1 MGNDVE
7 PPARHDEIKTE
18 MTEFAT
24 PESLTM
30 PMGRPTSVRSTY
42 RLQLRPDA
50 LTLAD
55 ARAIAEYLQQLGV
68 SHLYLSPIMT
78 AMRGS
83 THGYDVTDPTAV
95 SPALGGPAA
104 LKSLS
109 SELRSRGM
117 GLIVDLV
124 PNHVGVGDPR
134 QNPWWWDVLCH
145 GRNSQYAHFFDIDWS
160 PNNGAGGR
168 LALPVLQNEND
179 PAALTVDRSG
189 PEPMLALHDLRF
201 PIAPGTDGENALR
214 IHDKQHYRLVNW
226 KAGICTYRRFLSVS
240 SLAAI
245 RQEDPKVFEVTHR
258 ELAAWCE
265 HDLVDGVRVDH
276 PDGLAQ
282 PAAYLTRLRRLIGP
296 RRLLLVEKVLSNR
309 EPLDSSLPIDGTTG
323 YDALADL
330 GGVLIDP
337 AGEKVLT
344 ELSRRFCGHGSNG
357 AWIGNNEHRIKR
369 AVAETMLAPEVRRL
383 VAAIKRDANAESFDT
398 MALTNATIEVLSQM
412 PVCRTDYAP
421 LAGMVTTVV
430 TKVCKRNG
438 ELTAPLAVLV
448 TALTAGG
455 EATVRLHQVSGAVAA
470 KAIEDTMF
478 YQGAR
483 LVSLQELGSNPARF
497 GRSILEFHLASAERA
512 FRWPT
517 SMTTLS
523 THDTKRGEDVRA
535 RIGVLSQ
542 AADRWSKAVIAWSG
556 IAPPPDGATALF
568 LLQNMFGVWPADGR
582 SAAAVPGLRER
593 LHLFAEKAVREAGT
607 KSSWEEPDLEF
618 ETALHTWIDTVIDGP
633 VGAELSALVSKLA
646 PHAWSDALSQK
657 LLQLCGPGIPDIYQ
671 GCELWEDSLVD
682 PDNRRPVDF
691 GHRLSMLQTLT
702 GTPEADPSGAVKM
715 WIVAYA
721 LWLRRERPD
730 CFVGGT
736 YTPLFAAGDTT
747 GHLIAFA
754 RGRADEPPQL
764 IAAATRHS
772 VRLAENGW
780 GDAALDLP
788 PGTWTDRLTGHTF
801 TGRVRLEK
809 LFTRLPVALL
819 VR

>member
-1 MGNDVE
+1 
-7 PPARHDEIKTE
+7 
-18 MTEFAT
+18 MTEIAS
-24 PESLTM
+24 PESLTT
-30 PMGRPTSVRSTY
+30 PVVQQTTVRSTY

-50 LTLAD
+50 LTFAD
-55 ARAIAEYLQQLGV
+55 ARAIAEYLQQLGI

-78 AMRGS
+78 AMHGS
-83 THGYDVTDPTAV
+83 AHGYDVADPTTV
-95 SPALGGPAA
+95 SAALGGPTG
-104 LKSLS
+104 LKTLS
-109 SELRSRGM
+109 DELRSRGM

-124 PNHVGVGDPR
+124 PNHIGVADPR
-134 QNPWWWDVLCH
+134 QNPWWWDVLLH
-145 GRNSQYAHFFDIDWS
+145 GRASQFAQFFDIDWS

-168 LALPVLQNEND
+168 LALPVLQSEND
-179 PAALTVDRSG
+179 PAALTVDRRG

-214 IHDKQHYRLVNW
+214 IHDRQHYRLVSW
-226 KAGICTYRRFLSVS
+226 KAGICTYRRFFAVS

-245 RQEDPKVFEVTHR
+245 RQEDPHVFELTHR

-265 HDLVDGVRVDH
+265 HDLIDGVRVDH
-276 PDGLAQ
+276 PDGLAH
-282 PAAYLTRLRRLIGP
+282 PAAYLARLRRLIGP

-309 EPLDSSLPIDGTTG
+309 EPLDAMLPIDGTTG

-337 AGEKVLT
+337 AGERALT
-344 ELSRRFCGHGSNG
+344 ELSRRFCGHGSNA

-369 AVAETMLAPEVRRL
+369 AVAETMLVPEIRRL
-383 VAAIKRDANAESFDT
+383 VEAIKRDANAETFDT
-398 MALTNATIEVLSQM
+398 MALTNATIEVLSFM
-412 PVCRTDYAP
+412 PVYRTDYAP
-421 LAGMVTTVV
+421 LAGMINTVV
-430 TKVCKRNG
+430 TKVHKRNG
-438 ELTAPLAVLV
+438 ELSAPLSVLV
-448 TALTAGG
+448 TALSADG
-455 EATVRLHQVSGAVAA
+455 EAAVRMNQVCGAVTA
-470 KAIEDTMF
+470 KAVEDTMY

-483 LVSLQELGSNPARF
+483 LVSLQEVGGNPARF
-497 GRSILEFHLASAERA
+497 GRSVLEFHLANAERA
-512 FRWPT
+512 QRWPAT
-517 SMTTLS
+517 MTTLS

-535 RIGVLSQ
+535 HIGVLSQ
-542 AADRWSKAVIAWSG
+542 AADHWSKAVTAWSA
-556 IAPPPDGATALF
+556 IAPSTDGATALF
-568 LLQNMFGVWPADGR
+568 LLQNMFGIWPADGR
-582 SAAAVPGLRER
+582 PAAAVPGVRER

-618 ETALHTWIDTVIDGP
+618 ESALHQWIDLVIDGP
-633 VGAELSALVSKLA
+633 VGAELSTLATELA

-691 GHRLSMLQTLT
+691 GHRLAMLQSLT
-702 GTPEADPSGAVKM
+702 GTPELDPSGAAKM

-736 YTPLFAAGDTT
+736 YTPLFAAGDTA
-747 GHLIAFA
+747 GHLVAFA
-754 RGRADEPPQL
+754 RGRADEPPQV
-764 IAAATRHS
+764 IAATTRHS
-772 VRLAENGW
+772 LRLAETGW

-801 TGRVRLEK
+801 TSRVRLEK